1 MIQKATQEFKRFVET
16 EALPAIADLQNL
28 SDKQRIH
35 VQKLVYTNLVDR
47 FDTMIDQTILD
58 NCRHA
63 KLVDEALSGLSGAIT
78 EADLVRLL
86 MQSETLQ
93 DALDVNS
100 H

>member
-1 MIQKATQEFKRFVET
+1 MAGEEKPPVFPRGGLRVSGLPVLFQFAQQLVSVDTRSF
-16 EALPAIADLQNL
+16 ALLG
-28 SDKQRIH
+28 
-35 VQKLVYTNLVDR
+35 TNV
-47 FDTMIDQTILD
+47 LD